1 MERLFFSVTTGAS
14 MIPEGVND
22 HSPQLLVALLTEPPA
37 NHGGFLKGTTADAY
51 RFLVEHRFL
60 MQTELKVK
68 KNSGR
73 RVMIT
78 TALDH
83 KPGKAA
89 DELRA
94 YLDDLIANPP
104 ATAEEVVSTEEAVT
118 AEE

>member
-1 MERLFFSVTTGAS
+1 

-22 HSPQLLVALLTEPPA
+22 HSPQLLLALLTEPPA
-37 NHGGFLKGTTADAY
+37 NHGGFLKGATADAY

-83 KPGKAA
+83 KPGKGAE
-89 DELRA
+89 ELRT
-94 YLDDLIANPP
+94 YLDDLIASPP
-104 ATAEEVVSTEEAVT
+104 ATAEETVLAEEAVT

>member
-1 MERLFFSVTTGAS
+1 
-14 MIPEGVND
+14 MIPEGVNNYP
-22 HSPQLLVALLTEPPA
+22 PQLLIALLTEPPA
-37 NHGGFLKGTTADAY
+37 NHGGFLKGDTADAY

-94 YLDDLIANPP
+94 YLDDRIANPA
-104 ATAEEVVSTEEAVT
+104 ATVAEAVSTEETVAV
-118 AEE
+118 ED